1 VKRSVI
7 AFISLAVLAGFGQLA
22 AAQSAPG
29 KIGVV
34 SIDRLMLEAPQARA
48 AQTTLQTEFAAE
60 EREINTLRTS
70 LQAKQDKLNK
80 DRATMTEMQY
90 TAAER
95 ELRDG
100 VIDLQAKQE
109 KVEDKF
115 NARRDEERAKLNRV
129 LLEEVQKYA
138 RANSYSLILADG
150 VLFADAALD
159 ITGPVLEA
167 LKARPATAAPAAAP
181 APARPASP

>member
-7 AFISLAVLAGFGQLA
+7 VLMSLATLVGASLA
-22 AAQSAPG
+22 AGAQQAASG

-34 SIDRLMLEAPQARA
+34 NVNQLIQESPQGRA
-48 AQTTLQTEFAAE
+48 VFATLQAEFGTD
-60 EREINTLRTS
+60 EREINALRQS

-80 DRATMTEMQY
+80 DQAIMTEVQRA
-90 TAAER
+90 AAER

-109 KVEDKF
+109 KVEDKLTS
-115 NARRDEERAKLNRV
+115 RRNEEQAKLNRV

-138 RANSYSLILADG
+138 VANGYDLILADG
-150 VLFADAALD
+150 VVFATAALD
-159 ITGPVLEA
+159 VTQPVLKA
-167 LKARPATAAPAAAP
+167 LQSRAPAAAPAAAP
-181 APARPASP
+181 ARPATP

>member
-7 AFISLAVLAGFGQLA
+7 AFMSLAALAGFAPLA
-22 AAQSAPG
+22 AAQALPG
-29 KIGVV
+29 KVGVV

-48 AQTTLQTEFAAE
+48 AQTTLQSEFATE

-80 DRATMTEMQY
+80 DAATMSEMQRA
-90 TAAER
+90 AAER

-115 NARRDEERAKLNRV
+115 NTRRDEERAKLNRV

-138 RANSYSLILADG
+138 RANSYTLILADG

-167 LKARPATAAPAAAP
+167 LKARPGSAAAPAAAP
-181 APARPASP
+181 ARPATP

>member
-1 VKRSVI
+1 M
-7 AFISLAVLAGFGQLA
+7 SLAALAGFGQLA
-22 AAQSAPG
+22 AAQTVPG

-80 DRATMTEMQY
+80 DAATMTELQR
-90 TAAER
+90 AAAQR
-95 ELRDG
+95 ELSDG
-100 VIDLQAKQE
+100 VIDLQAKQQ

-115 NARRDEERAKLNRV
+115 NTRRDEERTKLNRV

-150 VLFADAALD
+150 VLFADASMD
-159 ITGPVLEA
+159 ITGPVLDA

-181 APARPASP
+181 APARPATP

>member
-1 VKRSVI
+1 MKRSVI
-7 AFISLAVLAGFGQLA
+7 AFMSLAAMAGF
-22 AAQSAPG
+22 AQVASAQAVPG

-48 AQTTLQTEFAAE
+48 AQATLQNEFAAE
-60 EREINTLRTS
+60 EQEINRLRTS

-80 DRATMTEMQY
+80 DAATMTEMQR
-90 TAAER
+90 TAADR

-115 NARRDEERAKLNRV
+115 TARRDEERAKLNRV

-138 RANSYSLILADG
+138 RASGYSLILADG
-150 VLFADAALD
+150 VLFADASMD

-167 LKARPATAAPAAAP
+167 LKARPAAAAP
-181 APARPASP
+181 ATAPTPARPATP